1 MGYQDLKTGVNGFN
15 PIHSSKIKFNMP
27 IKVLIAD
34 DHKLLRELLADFLN
48 DSSDI
53 DVVAQAG
60 NGLEVLEKVKSSK
73 PDVVL
78 MDIEMPNLNG
88 IDTTA
93 ALHKEFPD
101 IKTIA
106 LSMHDEQPYIR
117 SMFEAGAWGYLLKN
131 CAYDQLGSAINQ
143 VYNGRKYLDNDV
155 SGSIIEDYL
164 EHFSW
169 GTKKQTEL
177 TDRES
182 EVLKLLA
189 EGSSVREISDTL
201 FISVKTVGSHKQ
213 NIFDKL
219 EFGNMAHLFKFA
231 FKNGIVSL

>member
-1 MGYQDLKTGVNGFN
+1 M
-15 PIHSSKIKFNMP
+15 S

-34 DHKLLRELLADFLN
+34 DHKLLRELMADFLN
-48 DSSDI
+48 DTADI

-60 NGLEVLEKVKSSK
+60 NGQEVLEKVKYSY

-78 MDIEMPNLNG
+78 MDIEMPRLNG
-88 IDTTA
+88 IDATA
-93 ALHKEFPD
+93 ALHKEYPD

-131 CAYDQLGSAINQ
+131 CAYDQLGTAINQ
-143 VYNGRKYLDNDV
+143 VYNGKKYLDNDV
-155 SGSIIEDYL
+155 SEVIIQDYL
-164 EHFSW
+164 QHFSW
-169 GTKKQTEL
+169 GAKKQPEL
-177 TDRES
+177 SEREA

-213 NIFDKL
+213 NIFEKL
-219 EFGNMAHLFKFA
+219 EFENMAQLFKFA

>member
-1 MGYQDLKTGVNGFN
+1 
-15 PIHSSKIKFNMP
+15 MP

-34 DHKLLRELLADFLN
+34 DHKLLRELMADFLN
-48 DSSDI
+48 DAADI

-60 NGLEVLEKVKSSK
+60 NGHEVLEKVKSSK

-78 MDIEMPNLNG
+78 MDIEMPRMNG

-93 ALHKEFPD
+93 KLHKDFPD

-131 CAYDQLGSAINQ
+131 CAYEQLGTAINQ
-143 VYNGRKYLDNDV
+143 VYNGKKYLDNDV
-155 SGSIIEDYL
+155 SGVIIQDYL
-164 EHFSW
+164 QHFSW
-169 GTKKQTEL
+169 GSKKEPEL
-177 TDRES
+177 TEREA

-189 EGSSVREISDTL
+189 EGSSVKEISETL

-213 NIFDKL
+213 NIFEKL

>member
-1 MGYQDLKTGVNGFN
+1 
-15 PIHSSKIKFNMP
+15 MP

-34 DHKLLRELLADFLN
+34 DHKLLRELMADFLN
-48 DSSDI
+48 DTDDI

-60 NGLEVLEKVKSSK
+60 NGHEVLEKVKFSN

-78 MDIEMPNLNG
+78 MDIEMPRMNG

-93 ALHKEFPD
+93 ALHAAHPN

-131 CAYDQLGSAINQ
+131 CAYDQLGTAINQ
-143 VYNGRKYLDNDV
+143 VYNGKKYLDNDV
-155 SGSIIEDYL
+155 SGVIIQDYL
-164 EHFSW
+164 QHFSW
-169 GTKKQTEL
+169 GAKTQTEL
-177 TDRES
+177 SEREA

-189 EGSSVREISDTL
+189 EGSSVKEISDTL

-213 NIFDKL
+213 NIFEKL